1 MKNTRCQHRVSTAAI
16 LDLGDDALA
25 ALVEVVEVD
34 DRVAN
39 SRRRTPQP
47 RMTALAVIARQQ
59 PAIAVAESDSIY
71 PIRCRVGNSRRD
83 TQHLLEIFLTS

>member
-1 MKNTRCQHRVSTAAI
+1 
-16 LDLGDDALA
+16 
-25 ALVEVVEVD
+25 
-34 DRVAN
+34 
-39 SRRRTPQP
+39 
-47 RMTALAVIARQQ
+47 MTALAVIARQQ